1 MLLYKPQ
8 KKREN
13 TSYQAYR
20 VGIDV
25 RNKVMAHSGFLT
37 KKERGAAMRH

>member
-13 TSYQAYR
+13 TLYQAYG

>member
-13 TSYQAYR
+13 TSCQAYR

-37 KKERGAAMRH
+37 KKERGAAMLH

>member
-37 KKERGAAMRH
+37 KKERESAIRH